1 MRDFSHLNDVQM
13 ADAIMT
19 LAGRL
24 AAGKAEQLELIGE
37 FDARQAWAGP
47 GLLSC
52 AHWLTWRTGMSPNA
66 ARERV
71 RIARSLPALPLIA
84 GAFGSGRLS
93 FSQVRAL
100 TRVADDSNEGA
111 LVELARNTTAA
122 QLERVVR
129 GMRRVHKIEED
140 TADPELAEFR
150 MRTTTGYDQ
159 DGNFVLRLVCSAEDG
174 ALVQAALTQVQADL
188 DRQRA
193 AAAAEPTEAARPTEA
208 AGVSAET
215 PAPAVPQPPPVSG
228 GLDVSAET
236 SGPPETPEP
245 VPATLTDAVLELA
258 RTALEQLATER
269 PALARR
275 HRAALVV
282 QLDPL
287 SGWGRLR
294 DGELLPPSSMKQVL
308 RSLPG
313 RQGQPRLRPLN
324 AADLNLA
331 DLGRTRREPSQR
343 LRELLGTI
351 DGERCRFPGCTR
363 HRKLHAHHVIWWS
376 LGGPTDLANLVL
388 VCGRHHTLLHTHGFQ
403 LTLHPDR
410 TITVTTADGTEVPH
424 HPEPPWGDADQLDP
438 DRTIQ
443 SATLPPDQVEPRL
456 DLRYVVSVMSQ
467 QAA

>member
-1 MRDFSHLNDVQM
+1 M
-13 ADAIMT
+13 AAAIT
-19 LAGRL
+19 TRAGRL
-24 AAGKAEQLELIGE
+24 AAGEAEQVELIGE

-52 AHWLTWRTGMSPNA
+52 AHWLSWRTGMSPNA

-71 RIARSLPALPLIA
+71 RVARSLPALPLIA

-100 TRVADDSNEGA
+100 TRVADAGNEA
-111 LVELARNTTAA
+111 DLVELARHTTAA

-129 GMRRVHKIEED
+129 GMRRVHKIDED
-140 TADPELAEFR
+140 AADPELAEFR
-150 MRTTTGYDQ
+150 LRTTTGYDA
-159 DGNFVLRLVCSAEDG
+159 DGNFVLRLVCSAQDG
-174 ALVQAALTQVQADL
+174 ALVQAALEQVQADL

-193 AAAAEPTEAARPTEA
+193 EAAEADSGEPAAAIEPAGVPTETPGPVPATLTDAVTGSDPLAEPT
-208 AGVSAET
+208 GVPAET
-215 PAPAVPQPPPVSG
+215 PG
-228 GLDVSAET
+228 
-236 SGPPETPEP
+236 P

-258 RTALEQLATER
+258 RTALDQLATQR

-282 QLDPL
+282 QVDPL

-294 DGELLPPSSMKQVL
+294 DGEFLPPSSLKQVL

-313 RQGQPRLRPLN
+313 RQGQPRLRPLT
-324 AADLNLA
+324 AGDLTLA

-351 DGERCRFPGCTR
+351 DGERCRFPGCSR
-363 HRKLHAHHVIWWS
+363 RRNLHAHHAIWWS

-388 VCGRHHTLLHTHGFQ
+388 VCARHHTLLHTQGFQ

-410 TITVTTADGTEVPH
+410 AITVTTADGTQVPH
-424 HPEPPWGDADQLDP
+424 HPELPWGDTDQLDP
-438 DRTIQ
+438 DRTIR

-456 DLRYVVSVMSQ
+456 DLHYVVSVMSQ